1 MSESNWQ
8 FMTKLVGFRSLWY
21 PQSMTASNLPPKE
34 LHVDTRL
41 LHADRRSKPEHGAVH
56 KPLHTS
62 STFNYERAEDL
73 VAVFQG
79 SQAGYIYARQG
90 NPTTAALEQQI
101 TLLEQGSATAS
112 FATGMAAI
120 TAIFISLLR
129 SGDHVVSSQFLFGN
143 TNSLFQTMEAFGV
156 QFSFVDA
163 TDATQ
168 VAAAIKPNTRMVFV
182 ETIANPRTQ
191 VSDLVVIGEIC
202 AQRKLVYVVD
212 STLTTPILLKPKI
225 IGASLV
231 VHSLTKSISGHGNA
245 MGGSVTDTGLY
256 DWSNYP
262 HIYDSY
268 KKGPPSTWGIL
279 QIKKKGLRDMGATLR
294 AEDAHRISVGA
305 ETMRLRVPAA
315 SHNALQVAQFLEAQP
330 GIGRVYY
337 PGLESHEQH
346 QRSAQLF
353 SGLFGTLLSFELKP
367 ELHPLDFLNRL
378 KIVILSSHLSDTRT
392 LAIPVAQTIYWE
404 MGATKRQAMGISDG
418 LIRLSVGI
426 EALEDLLDD
435 LAQALRAP

>member
-1 MSESNWQ
+1 
-8 FMTKLVGFRSLWY
+8 
-21 PQSMTASNLPPKE
+21 MTAPKPPNKKT
-34 LHVDTRL
+34 HVDTRL
-41 LHADRRSKPEHGAVH
+41 LHADRLSKPEHGAVH

-62 STFNYERAEDL
+62 STYSYERAEDL

-101 TLLEQGSATAS
+101 TLLEQGTATAS

-120 TAIFISLLR
+120 SAVFIALLR

-143 TNSLFQTMEAFGV
+143 TNSLLQTLEAFGV

-163 TDATQ
+163 TDASQ
-168 VAAAIKPNTRMVFV
+168 VAAALQPNTRMVFV

-191 VSDLVVIGEIC
+191 VADLVGIGKIC
-202 AQRKLVYVVD
+202 AEHQLVYVVD
-212 STLTTPILLKPKI
+212 STLTTPILLTPKA

-256 DWSNYP
+256 DWSKYP
-262 HIYDSY
+262 HIYESY
-268 KKGPPSTWGIL
+268 KKGPPSAWGIL
-279 QIKKKGLRDMGATLR
+279 QIKKKGLRDMGASLR

-315 SHNALQVAQFLEAQP
+315 SANALQVAQFLESHA

-337 PGLESHEQH
+337 PGLASHEQH
-346 QRSAQLF
+346 ERSTQLF
-353 SGLFGTLLSFELKP
+353 SGYFGTLLSFELKP
-367 ELHPLDFLNRL
+367 EYDTLAFLNRL
-378 KIVILSSHLSDTRT
+378 KIVILSSHLSDTRS

-404 MGATKRQAMGISDG
+404 MGAEKRQAMGITDG
-418 LIRLSVGI
+418 LVRLSVGI
-426 EALEDLLDD
+426 EALEDLLEDLNQA
-435 LAQALRAP
+435 LAQ

>member
-1 MSESNWQ
+1 
-8 FMTKLVGFRSLWY
+8 
-21 PQSMTASNLPPKE
+21 
-34 LHVDTRL
+34 
-41 LHADRRSKPEHGAVH
+41 
-56 KPLHTS
+56 
-62 STFNYERAEDL
+62 
-73 VAVFQG
+73 VFQG
-79 SQAGYIYARQG
+79 SKPGYIYARQG

-101 TLLEQGSATAS
+101 TLLEDATATAS

-120 TAIFISLLR
+120 TAIFIALLR

-163 TDATQ
+163 TDAAQ
-168 VAAAIKPNTRMVFV
+168 VAAAIRPNTRMVFV

-191 VSDLVVIGEIC
+191 VADLVGIGELC
-202 AQRKLVYVVD
+202 QREKLLYVVD
-212 STLTTPILLKPKI
+212 STLTTPILLKPKT
-225 IGASLV
+225 IGAGLV

-245 MGGSVTDTGLY
+245 MGGSVTDTGVY
-256 DWSNYP
+256 DWSHYP
-262 HIYDSY
+262 HIYESY

-315 SHNALQVAQFLEAQP
+315 SHNALQVARFLEAQP
-330 GIGRVYY
+330 GIDRVYY
-337 PGLESHEQH
+337 PGLASHEQH
-346 QRSAQLF
+346 QRASELF
-353 SGLFGTLLSFELKP
+353 SGHFGTLMSFELKP
-367 ELHPLDFLNRL
+367 HINVLEFLNRL

-392 LAIPVAQTIYWE
+392 LAIPVAHTIYWE
-404 MGATKRQAMGISDG
+404 MGAGKREAMGIADG

-426 EALEDLLDD
+426 EALDDLLDD
-435 LAQALRAP
+435 LGRALKPAT

>member
-1 MSESNWQ
+1 MP
-8 FMTKLVGFRSLWY
+8 LWY
-21 PQSMTASNLPPKE
+21 AQSMTAPTSPKKG
-34 LHVDTRL
+34 LHTDTRL
-41 LHADRRSKPEHGAVH
+41 LHADRLSKPEHGAVH

-62 STFNYERAEDL
+62 STFSYERAEDL

-79 SQAGYIYARQG
+79 SKPGYIYARQG

-101 TLLEQGSATAS
+101 TLLEDGTATAS

-120 TAIFISLLR
+120 TAIFIALLR

-143 TNSLFQTMEAFGV
+143 TNSLFQTLEAFGV

-163 TDATQ
+163 TDAAQ
-168 VAAAIKPNTRMVFV
+168 VVAAIRPNTRMVFV

-191 VSDLVVIGEIC
+191 VADLVGIGELC
-202 AQRKLVYVVD
+202 QRHKLLYVVD
-212 STLTTPILLKPKI
+212 STLTTPILLKPKT
-225 IGASLV
+225 IGAGLV

-245 MGGSVTDTGLY
+245 MGGSVTDTGVY
-256 DWSNYP
+256 DWAQYP
-262 HIYDSY
+262 HIYESY

-315 SHNALQVAQFLEAQP
+315 SHNARQMARFLEAQP
-330 GIGRVYY
+330 GIARVYY
-337 PGLESHEQH
+337 PGLASHQQH
-346 QRSAQLF
+346 QRASQLF
-353 SGLFGTLLSFELKP
+353 SGHFGTLLSFELKP
-367 ELHPLDFLNRL
+367 HLKVLEFLNRL
-378 KIVILSSHLSDTRT
+378 KIVILSSHLSDTRS
-392 LAIPVAQTIYWE
+392 LAIPVAHTIYWE
-404 MGATKRQAMGISDG
+404 MGAAKRESMGITDG

-426 EALEDLLDD
+426 EALEDLLEDFG
-435 LAQALRAP
+435 QALNPA